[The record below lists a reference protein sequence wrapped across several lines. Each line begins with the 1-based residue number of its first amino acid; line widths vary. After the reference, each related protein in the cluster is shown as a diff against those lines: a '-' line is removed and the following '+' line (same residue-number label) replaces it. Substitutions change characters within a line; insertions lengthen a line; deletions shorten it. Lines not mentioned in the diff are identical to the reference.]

1 MVQYL
6 QMTEGEK
13 TDEEIQALMNL
24 AVKRGLP
31 ADVAVN
37 PFITNEERRN
47 ILDGKIQDPEWD

>member
-1 MVQYL
+1 
-6 QMTEGEK
+6 MTEGEK